1 MLTELPFVSA
11 EEIAEQFRPGG
22 TATTK
27 SALETLRRRGLLS
40 EGISRPLR
48 DKSGKTRGTLRIY
61 SSLVRDAAT
70 FAAAGHDAPAI
81 RLIVIAKRLERR
93 QDATRIADA
102 LAKVGASIAP
112 EQRTIALMIRGAA
125 SEPSVAKQLASYA
138 EAVTRARETAPK
150 AWQVALGHVA
160 SMKRPMASVVLL
172 DGAVVSLPQ
181 GKLPVPADEGVG
193 APVAIRWADL
203 GRGVW
208 MTAEPAIDIP
218 SASAPIYPFERR
230 RGEPTTI
237 PTAVL
242 SGAPTMRRS
251 GRTKITG

>member
-61 SSLVRDAAT
+61 SSLIRDAAT

-81 RLIVIAKRLERR
+81 RLVLIAKRLERR
-93 QDATRIADA
+93 QDAGRIADA
-102 LAKVGASIAP
+102 LAKVGAQIAP
-112 EQRTIALMIRGAA
+112 EQRTIALMIASAA
-125 SEPSVAKQLASYA
+125 SEPSIAKHLASYA
-138 EAVTRARETAPK
+138 EAVIHARETAPK

-181 GKLPVPADEGVG
+181 GKLPVAAQRG

-208 MTAEPAIDIP
+208 MTAEPAIDVP
-218 SASAPIYPFERR
+218 SAVAPIYPFERR

-237 PTAVL
+237 PTSVL